1 MITTMF
7 YPDAITDDFDA
18 HTSNIEKTSY
28 NNSVKS
34 WSKYIN
40 WKKC

>member
-1 MITTMF
+1 MITSMF
-7 YPDAITDDFDA
+7 YPDAITDDFDIN
-18 HTSNIEKTSY
+18 TLNIEKTSLKFC
-28 NNSVKS
+28 KS